1 MEDFDKKKVDDSWK
15 EAVDKEKQG
24 DIKKE
29 EALPEEPDF
38 AFFVSTLAMQA
49 AIALGDLENP
59 MTNKKE
65 TELRQA
71 KFFIDTLSMIKEK
84 THGNLSLEEDNYLD
98 SIIYELKMRF
108 VQKIQ
113 NKGVEGK

>member
-1 MEDFDKKKVDDSWK
+1 MEDFEKKKVDESWK
-15 EAVDKEKQG
+15 DAAEKEKVP
-24 DIKKE
+24 DLNKE

-59 MTNKKE
+59 LTNQKQID
-65 TELRQA
+65 LRQA

-84 THGNLSLEEDNYLD
+84 THGNLSLEEDNYID
-98 SIIYELKMRF
+98 SVVYELKMRF
-108 VQKIQ
+108 VQKSQ
-113 NKGVEGK
+113 NKGAQEK

>member
-1 MEDFDKKKVDDSWK
+1 MEDFEKKKVDDSWK
-15 EAVDKEKQG
+15 EAVDKEKETG
-24 DIKKE
+24 IEKE
-29 EALPEEPDF
+29 ETLPEAPDF

-65 TELRQA
+65 IELRQA
-71 KFFIDTLSMIKEK
+71 KFFIDTLSMVKEK

-98 SIIYELKMRF
+98 SVIYELKMRF
-108 VQKIQ
+108 VEKLQ